1 MGQKTHPVG
10 FRLQVNKDWKSTWF
24 AGDSFALGLEEDLKI
39 RGSGDTLGA
48 KQSGLPN
55 FKLANLD
62 VHQKLLEL
70 ARNLSV
76 ETVKNDPLLKS
87 PLGKAQKT
95 LLHLFKNEVAIDYI
109 KSG

>member
-1 MGQKTHPVG
+1 MKETNDG
-10 FRLQVNKDWKSTWF
+10 FLI
-24 AGDSFALGLEEDLKI
+24 AEEDLKI

-76 ETVKNDPLLKS
+76 ETVKNDPSLKS

>member
-1 MGQKTHPVG
+1 MSSKENTEYSQEII
-10 FRLQVNKDWKSTWF
+10 DEYISTLS
-24 AGDSFALGLEEDLKI
+24 AIEIIVMKIAEEDLKI

-76 ETVKNDPLLKS
+76 ETVKNDPSLKS